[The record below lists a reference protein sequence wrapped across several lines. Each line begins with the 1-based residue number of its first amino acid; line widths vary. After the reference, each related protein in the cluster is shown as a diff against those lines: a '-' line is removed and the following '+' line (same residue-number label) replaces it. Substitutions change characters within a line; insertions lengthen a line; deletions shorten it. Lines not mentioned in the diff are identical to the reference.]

1 MIDRGRALRPLEDAA
16 PAISR
21 LETYE
26 SPAELA
32 EALRATWHAVDT
44 SLRAL
49 LRSNTDVPDDV
60 RMMAMSRADLP
71 HDALVAELRRRDL
84 ISLRLAGRVHELMQ
98 GAARAESGAV
108 RPADGDAAA
117 DTVRMLRD
125 EIDSA
130 GTRSSD
136 NATTAHG
143 AAAASVHDPRAQGAQ
158 GAADDALPGDDVA
171 TEGRGLRQ
179 LARGPVLLASV
190 SVIVVI
196 VAIAMVFLF
205 GRAND
210 MDRGVEAFRAGNMGV
225 AEQQFRAALARDDD
239 NVTARLYLGRI
250 LRAQGRQQEAADV
263 LRMAATRAPRDAA
276 VRRELGYLFL
286 DLDRAP
292 QAADQF
298 RQAVELDPEEPMGW
312 VALYEAM
319 VRADD
324 PRAAEL
330 LQRAPASAQA
340 MIRSRMQ

>member
-1 MIDRGRALRPLEDAA
+1 MIDQGRALRPLDDAA
-16 PAISR
+16 PAVTR

-44 SLRAL
+44 SLRTM
-49 LRSNTDVPDDV
+49 LRSDTDVPDEL
-60 RMMAMSRADLP
+60 RMKAMSRTELQ
-71 HDALVAELRRRDL
+71 HDALITELRRRDI
-84 ISLRLAGRVHELMQ
+84 ISLRAAGRVHELMQ
-98 GAARAESGAV
+98 SAARAEGGAV
-108 RPADGDAAA
+108 RPADADTAA

-125 EIDSA
+125 EIE
-130 GTRSSD
+130 
-136 NATTAHG
+136 H
-143 AAAASVHDPRAQGAQ
+143 AAAHAKGQDSGMAAPAQRWAQEPGAPP
-158 GAADDALPGDDVA
+158 ADDTDTDGDDVA
-171 TEGRGLRQ
+171 TDRRGLRQ
-179 LARGPVLLASV
+179 LARGPVLLIAV

-196 VAIAMVFLF
+196 VAITMVFLF
-205 GRAND
+205 GRPND
-210 MDRGVEAFRAGNMGV
+210 MGQGVAAFREGRMPI
-225 AEQQFRAALARDDD
+225 AEQHFRAALARDDD

-263 LRMAATRAPRDAA
+263 LRAAATRAPRDAA

-292 QAADQF
+292 QAAEQF

-340 MIRSRMQ
+340 MIRSRIQ